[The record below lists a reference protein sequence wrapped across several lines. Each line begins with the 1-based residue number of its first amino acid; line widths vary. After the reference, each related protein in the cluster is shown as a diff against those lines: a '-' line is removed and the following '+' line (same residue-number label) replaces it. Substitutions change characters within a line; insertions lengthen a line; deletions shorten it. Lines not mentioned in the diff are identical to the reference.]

1 MAAYDAATMHTPTPP
16 LFSLHGK
23 RGLVL
28 GLADA
33 NSIAYGCARVA
44 RAAGAQLV
52 LSCVNDK
59 ARAAVQ
65 PLADQLESPLVVC
78 NVEAEGALD
87 TLVQNAH
94 AQMGGLD
101 FVVHSIAWA
110 PLADLHGR
118 VVDSSTEGFARA
130 MEISC
135 HSFARLARSCEPL
148 MPEGGSLITMSYL
161 GSQQAVEHY
170 GMMGPV
176 KAALESL
183 VRYMALELGPRKI
196 RVYAVSPGPVAS
208 ALLADWP
215 ADKLAEAIEVFGPVM
230 LQIYGQAEVPGA
242 ISVLRIEDHFIDG
255 QVAPR
260 QRLLSAGRRFPFTRV
275 AIMGDDGQVLTK
287 PGAVGEIVAH
297 GDIVTTGFL

>member
-1 MAAYDAATMHTPTPP
+1 MAAYDAATMHTPTHP

-94 AQMGGLD
+94 AQMGVLD

-196 RVYAVSPGPVAS
+196 RVYAVSPGPVPTRAAS
-208 ALLADWP
+208 GLEDFDELMQAAAARAPLGRLVTLDEIGALTAFLASP
-215 ADKLAEAIEVFGPVM
+215 AASGM
-230 LQIYGQAEVPGA
+230 TGQTLYVDAG
-242 ISVLRIEDHFIDG
+242 DH
-255 QVAPR
+255 A
-260 QRLLSAGRRFPFTRV
+260 TR
-275 AIMGDDGQVLTK
+275 
-287 PGAVGEIVAH
+287 
-297 GDIVTTGFL
+297 

>member
-1 MAAYDAATMHTPTPP
+1 MHTPTHP

-65 PLADQLESPLVVC
+65 PLADQLASPLVVC

-161 GSQQAVEHY
+161 GSQQAVSAPISSRVTRRPS
-170 GMMGPV
+170 GARAAAACMSSSKSSSPDAARVGTGPGDT
-176 KAALESL
+176 AYTRIL
-183 VRYMALELGPRKI
+183 RGP
-196 RVYAVSPGPVAS
+196 SSS
-208 ALLADWP
+208 A
-215 ADKLAEAIEVFGPVM
+215 M
-230 LQIYGQAEVPGA
+230 
-242 ISVLRIEDHFIDG
+242 
-255 QVAPR
+255 
-260 QRLLSAGRRFPFTRV
+260 
-275 AIMGDDGQVLTK
+275 
-287 PGAVGEIVAH
+287 
-297 GDIVTTGFL
+297 

>member
-1 MAAYDAATMHTPTPP
+1 MNPFPSHPATPA
-16 LFSLHGK
+16 LFTLQGQ

-52 LSCVNDK
+52 LSCVNEK
-59 ARAAVQ
+59 ARQAVQ

-87 TLVQNAH
+87 ALVQSAH
-94 AQMGGLD
+94 HQLGGLD
-101 FVVHSIAWA
+101 FAVHSIAWA

-135 HSFARLARSCEPL
+135 HSFARLARSSEPL
-148 MPEGGSLITMSYL
+148 MADGGSLVTMSYL

-183 VRYMALELGPRKI
+183 VRYMALELGPRRI
-196 RVYAVSPGPVAS
+196 RVHAVSPGPMPTRAAS
-208 ALLADWP
+208 GLEDFADLMQEARARAPLGRLVTLDEVGALASFLVSP
-215 ADKLAEAIEVFGPVM
+215 AASGM
-230 LQIYGQAEVPGA
+230 TGQTLYVDAG
-242 ISVLRIEDHFIDG
+242 DH
-255 QVAPR
+255 A
-260 QRLLSAGRRFPFTRV
+260 T
-275 AIMGDDGQVLTK
+275 
-287 PGAVGEIVAH
+287 H
-297 GDIVTTGFL
+297 